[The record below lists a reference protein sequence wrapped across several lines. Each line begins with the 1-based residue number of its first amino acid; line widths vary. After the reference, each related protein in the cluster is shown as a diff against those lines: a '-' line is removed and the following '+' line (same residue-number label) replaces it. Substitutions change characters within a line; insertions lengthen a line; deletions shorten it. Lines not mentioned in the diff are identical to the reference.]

1 MRFGSNFLIL
11 VVFDS
16 RDASVENCNADENVE
31 EVREDNL
38 DAARKQQLS
47 KTKKNKQLQALDNSH
62 LNDQCFSTGQWISD
76 LNMWTRAKATYA
88 KTRAIRSVSRL
99 SCPMRIHN
107 VLPRV
112 NSFVPR
118 TESVLHTEQFSDVD
132 NRPHFEHVLDSERL
146 GRVLKLLEIFNTE
159 L

>member
-1 MRFGSNFLIL
+1 MR
-11 VVFDS
+11 
-16 RDASVENCNADENVE
+16 
-31 EVREDNL
+31 
-38 DAARKQQLS
+38 
-47 KTKKNKQLQALDNSH
+47 
-62 LNDQCFSTGQWISD
+62 
-76 LNMWTRAKATYA
+76 TRAKSTYV
-88 KTRAIRSVSRL
+88 KTIAIRSVSRL
-99 SCPMRIHN
+99 SCPMRIHK

-132 NRPHFEHVLDSERL
+132 NRPHFEHVLDSEWL